1 MGHER
6 RIRICREYT
15 PFQSSQIHDTE
26 RERRRQKYISV
37 NWNASGGGAF
47 AILPA
52 PSPFTGAAGI
62 PYKLPDVIPLA
73 RSHTAPVLDTD
84 WSPHSDD
91 VVASAGED
99 GKVML
104 WKVNDAQFEGW
115 GSDGWA
121 PQDFDPVLR
130 IDASARKVGQVLW
143 HPTAKNAL
151 ASASGDYTVKL
162 WDIGAPEAPKATLQ
176 GHGDMVQ
183 SLAFNATGDLLVTT
197 DTELTDGVPRLGRH
211 GGLTGKLLQHLRRPR
226 QTIARF
232 TDRDVCRNGSGT
244 RLGLLLQ
251 KAGVR
256 RRKKEDALMTSLS
269 MRSSFMGLVGAV
281 FCSA

>member
-1 MGHER
+1 M
-6 RIRICREYT
+6 I
-15 PFQSSQIHDTE
+15 
-26 RERRRQKYISV
+26 QKYISV

-52 PSPFTGAAGI
+52 PSPFTGAPGI

-104 WKVNDAQFEGW
+104 WKVNDSQFEDW
-115 GSDGWA
+115 GTDGWS

-183 SLAFNATGDLLVTT
+183 SMAYNPTGDLIVTT
-197 DTELTDGVPRLGRH
+197 CRDRKLRIFDPRAGGDAVRVADGH
-211 GGLTGKLLQHLRRPR
+211 GGIKASRVVWMGNYDRIATTGFSKMSDR
-226 QTIARF
+226 QVGIWET
-232 TDRDVCRNGSGT
+232 GG
-244 RLGLLLQ
+244 LGNIKTTSLDQ
-251 KAGVR
+251 TAGVIMPFYS
-256 RRKKEDALMTSLS
+256 DNNILFLGMPIT
-269 MRSSFMGLVGAV
+269 
-281 FCSA
+281 